1 MPRPVRGIDPAW
13 LERIPHP
20 TSGEAAKRD
29 REVEQVAHGQ
39 KLAEINGEAN
49 EVSYTEI
56 VE

>member
-1 MPRPVRGIDPAW
+1 MHKGARTDPCGGREVTRA
-13 LERIPHP
+13 P
-20 TSGEAAKRD
+20 TATKAAKRD

-39 KLAEINGEAN
+39 KLAEINGEVN